1 MFYLL
6 RIEKNNP
13 ISLSK
18 TRFAGTARYSA
29 AFSAII
35 ARIVFKTYRGT
46 MSTQPKSD
54 PELVEVFDTMQE
66 SEAMVVHG
74 LLTSAGIE
82 SVLAN
87 LEAPQDV
94 LPGVGGISVRV
105 NAAQEEEA
113 RRLIDDYRDNAAA
126 EDDSSALE
134 DDRTLG

>member
-1 MFYLL
+1 
-6 RIEKNNP
+6 
-13 ISLSK
+13 
-18 TRFAGTARYSA
+18 
-29 AFSAII
+29 
-35 ARIVFKTYRGT
+35 

-82 SVLAN
+82 SVVAN
-87 LEAPQDV
+87 LQAPQDV

-113 RRLIDDYRDNAAA
+113 RQLIDDYRNNAAA
-126 EDDSSALE
+126 EDDSSPLD
-134 DDRTLG
+134 DDRTQS